1 MNVTAIVDFQC
12 LLANK
17 QHVIKELAVT
27 QIDSPYSSHWIF
39 TSELPGGN
47 SKEISTNRWLTRR
60 YHGLQPEYGEVD
72 YTLLPKILQESTSRY
87 SFLLVKGVEKQR
99 ILQRL
104 LPSAQIYNMEVI
116 HCPRFKDIKHLTNE
130 KCIFHGSTNF
140 VCAKTQAMSLKTW
153 FNLNIVSC
161 VKDLFE

>member
-17 QHVIKELAVT
+17 QHVIKELAVI

-47 SKEISTNRWLTRR
+47 STEISTNRWLTRR

-72 YTLLPKILQESTSRY
+72 YTLLPKILQDSTSRY
-87 SFLLVKGVEKQR
+87 SFLLVKGVEKQK

-104 LPSAQIYNMEVI
+104 LPSARIYNMEFI
-116 HCPRFKDIKHLTNE
+116 QCPRFKDIKNLSNE
-130 KCIFHGSTNF
+130 KCIFHCSTNY
-140 VCAKTQAMSLKTW
+140 VCSKNQAMSLKAW

-161 VKDLFE
+161 VTDLFE